1 MPYAAL
7 IWAGRRRQ
15 RNTDPP
21 HEIPMDACIA
31 ELGLAP
37 RHYIGETPP
46 FIKSPNPALDDYREA
61 FGVAV
66 HVTVDEAPESW
77 QPGWYVIPSNDLAID
92 AARRVLG
99 QFPLTPRD
107 PWIAPWQPPPE
118 RR

>member
-1 MPYAAL
+1 MPYASL

-21 HEIPMDACIA
+21 HEVPVDACIG
-31 ELGLAP
+31 ELGLAQ
-37 RHYIGETPP
+37 RHYLGATPP

-66 HVTVDEAPESW
+66 HLTEAEVPDGW
-77 QPGWYVIPSNDLAID
+77 QAGWYVIPSTDLTVD

-99 QFPLTPRD
+99 QYPLTPRD
-107 PWIAPWQPPPE
+107 PWIAPWQRPE
-118 RR
+118 KR